1 MKKDQV
7 NYLFFISLVA
17 AFLFCNNS
25 TAQEDTLAVTAQ
37 EATPVEQT
45 KEAATE
51 DEKPKVTTAEDY
63 RVSLD
68 FVVTKQEDNSRL
80 LVATYE
86 GKNKKDR
93 KDIMPVYNA
102 EIKFYNVS
110 GDNEVLLGTAKTS
123 KSGLAKLI
131 VPADRKY
138 LTDSEGNIV
147 LVARFEG
154 TDGLDAEEAEVT
166 FKDLFLELSLA
177 VVDSVKMVTAK
188 GYTVDSTGTKTPVEE
203 VDIAF
208 YIGSMLAN
216 MKVEEGALTA
226 GEYEFELTEMVP
238 GDPEGN
244 VDVYVMVE
252 DNEVYGNVKQKKT
265 MKWGTTLLEDP
276 NKNDNTLWSEAAPI
290 WMYVVLTI
298 LLVGVWANYVYTVIN
313 LVKIKKESTEL
324 EIDANN

>member
-1 MKKDQV
+1 MKRDQLK
-7 NYLFFISLVA
+7 YLFSISFVI
-17 AFLFCNNS
+17 AFLLSNNAI
-25 TAQEDTLAVTAQ
+25 AQEDTTAASQ
-37 EATPVEQT
+37 EEIATVEIA
-45 KEAATE
+45 EVE
-51 DEKPKVTTAEDY
+51 EEKPKITTAEDY

-102 EIKFYNVS
+102 EIKFYNIA
-110 GDNEVLLGTAKTS
+110 GDNEVLLGTVKTS

-138 LTDSEGNIV
+138 LTDGEGNIV

-154 TDGLDAEEAEVT
+154 TDGLDAEEAEVS
-166 FKDLFLELSLA
+166 FKDLFLELSLE
-177 VVDSVKMVTAK
+177 VVDSVRTVTAR
-188 GYTVDSTGTKTPVEE
+188 GYTLDSTGTKTPVEE

-216 MKVEEGALTA
+216 MKVEEGALSG
-226 GEYEFELTEMVP
+226 GEYEFELKEQVP

-252 DNEVYGNVKQKKT
+252 DNEVFGNVKQKKS
-265 MKWGTTLLEDP
+265 MKWGTTLREDP

-313 LVKIKKESTEL
+313 LFKIKKEATSL
-324 EIDANN
+324 EIDN

>member
-1 MKKDQV
+1 MKRDQLK
-7 NYLFFISLVA
+7 YLFSISFVI
-17 AFLFCNNS
+17 AFLVCNNAI
-25 TAQEDTLAVTAQ
+25 AQEDTTAAGP
-37 EATPVEQT
+37 EEVAPVE
-45 KEAATE
+45 KAEVVEAE
-51 DEKPKVTTAEDY
+51 DDKPKITTAEDY

-68 FVVTKQEDNSRL
+68 FVVTKQEDNTRL

-123 KSGLAKLI
+123 KTGLAKLI
-131 VPADRKY
+131 VPADKKY
-138 LTDSEGNIV
+138 LKDGEGNIV

-154 TDGLDAEEAEVT
+154 TDGLDAEEAEVS

-177 VVDSVKMVTAK
+177 VVDSVRTVTAR
-188 GYTVDSTGTKTPVEE
+188 GYTLDSTGTKTPVEE

-216 MKVEEGALTA
+216 MKVEEGALSG
-226 GEYEFELTEMVP
+226 GEYEFELKEQVP

-252 DNEVYGNVKQKKT
+252 DNEVFGNVKQKKS

-313 LVKIKKESTEL
+313 LFKIKKEASSL
-324 EIDANN
+324 EIDN

>member
-1 MKKDQV
+1 MKRDQLK
-7 NYLFFISLVA
+7 YLFSISFVI
-17 AFLFCNNS
+17 AFLLCNNVI
-25 TAQEDTLAVTAQ
+25 AQEDTLAASPE
-37 EATPVEQT
+37 EAAPVE
-45 KEAATE
+45 KAEVVEAK
-51 DEKPKVTTAEDY
+51 DEKPKITTPEDY
-63 RVSLD
+63 RVSLN
-68 FVVTKQEDNSRL
+68 FVVTKQEDNTRL

-102 EIKFYNVS
+102 DIKFYNVS

-123 KSGLAKLI
+123 KTGLAKLI
-131 VPADRKY
+131 VPADKKY
-138 LTDSEGNIV
+138 LKDGEGNIV
-147 LVARFEG
+147 LVARFDG
-154 TDGLDAEEAEVT
+154 TDGLDAEESEVT

-177 VVDSVKMVTAK
+177 VVDSVRTVTAR
-188 GYTVDSTGTKTPVEE
+188 GYTLDSTGTKTPVEE

-216 MKVEEGALTA
+216 MKVEEGALSG
-226 GEYEFELTEMVP
+226 GEYEFELKEQVP

-252 DNEVYGNVKQKKT
+252 DNEVFGNVKQKKS

-276 NKNDNTLWSEAAPI
+276 NKYDNTLWSEAAPI

-313 LVKIKKESTEL
+313 LFKIKKEASSM
-324 EIDANN
+324 EIDN

>member
-1 MKKDQV
+1 MAAAPQETEQV
-7 NYLFFISLVA
+7 A
-17 AFLFCNNS
+17 
-25 TAQEDTLAVTAQ
+25 
-37 EATPVEQT
+37 
-45 KEAATE
+45 KTE
-51 DEKPKVTTAEDY
+51 NTEVKAEKPKVTTPEDY

-102 EIKFYNVS
+102 EIKFYNIS
-110 GDNEVLLGTAKTS
+110 GDNEVLLGSTKTS
-123 KSGLAKLI
+123 KAGIAKLV
-131 VPADRKY
+131 VPADNKY
-138 LTDSEGNIV
+138 LKDGEGNIV

-154 TDGLDAEEAEVT
+154 TEKMDAEEAEVT
-166 FKDLFLELSLA
+166 FKDLILELSLTE
-177 VVDSVKMVTAK
+177 VDSVKMVTAR
-188 GYTVDSTGTKTPVEE
+188 GYTMDSTGVKTPVEE
-203 VDIAF
+203 VDITF

-216 MKVEEGALTA
+216 MKVEEGALTG
-226 GEYEFELTEMVP
+226 GEYEFELTEHVP

-252 DNEVYGNVKQKKT
+252 DNEVFGNVKQKKT
-265 MKWGTTLLEDP
+265 MKWGTILKEDKS
-276 NKNDNTLWSEAAPI
+276 KNDNTLWSEVAPI

-313 LVKIKKESTEL
+313 LFKIKKESRGL
-324 EIDANN
+324 EIEANN

>member
-1 MKKDQV
+1 LAAAPQETEQV
-7 NYLFFISLVA
+7 A
-17 AFLFCNNS
+17 
-25 TAQEDTLAVTAQ
+25 
-37 EATPVEQT
+37 
-45 KEAATE
+45 KTE
-51 DEKPKVTTAEDY
+51 NTEVKAEKPKVTTPEDY

-102 EIKFYNVS
+102 EIKFYNIS
-110 GDNEVLLGTAKTS
+110 GDNEVLLGSTKTS
-123 KSGLAKLI
+123 KAGIAKLV
-131 VPADRKY
+131 VPADNKY
-138 LTDSEGNIV
+138 LKDGEGNIV

-154 TDGLDAEEAEVT
+154 TEKMDAEEAEVT
-166 FKDLFLELSLA
+166 FKDLILELSLTE
-177 VVDSVKMVTAK
+177 VDSVKMVTAR
-188 GYTVDSTGTKTPVEE
+188 GYTMDSTGVKTPVEE
-203 VDIAF
+203 VDITF

-216 MKVEEGALTA
+216 MKVEEGALTG
-226 GEYEFELTEMVP
+226 GEYEFELTEHVP

-252 DNEVYGNVKQKKT
+252 DNEVFGNVKQKKT
-265 MKWGTTLLEDP
+265 MKWGTILKEDKS
-276 NKNDNTLWSEAAPI
+276 KNDNTLWSEVAPI

-313 LVKIKKESTEL
+313 LFKIKKESRGL
-324 EIDANN
+324 EIEANN

>member
-1 MKKDQV
+1 MKRDQLK
-7 NYLFFISLVA
+7 YLLSISFVI
-17 AFLFCNNS
+17 AFLFCNNAI
-25 TAQEDTLAVTAQ
+25 AQEDTLAAAPEKVA
-37 EATPVEQT
+37 PVEKT
-45 KEAATE
+45 EEAAAK
-51 DEKPKVTTAEDY
+51 DEKPKVTTPEDY

-68 FVVTKQEDNSRL
+68 FVVTKLEDNTRL
-80 LVATYE
+80 LLATYE

-102 EIKFYNVS
+102 EIKFYNIS
-110 GDNEVLLGTAKTS
+110 GDTEVLLGSTKTS
-123 KSGLAKLI
+123 KAGIAKLI
-131 VPADRKY
+131 VPADKKY
-138 LTDSEGNIV
+138 LKDGEGNVV

-154 TDGLDAEEAEVT
+154 TETMDAEETEVI
-166 FKDLFLELSLA
+166 FKDLILELSLTE
-177 VVDSVKMVTAK
+177 VDSVKMVTAR
-188 GYTVDSTGTKTPVEE
+188 GYTIDSTGAKTPVEE
-203 VDIAF
+203 VDITF

-226 GEYEFELTEMVP
+226 GEYEFELKEQVP

-252 DNEVYGNVKQKKT
+252 DNEVYGNVKQKKS

-276 NKNDNTLWSEAAPI
+276 NNNGNTLWSEAAPI

-313 LVKIKKESTEL
+313 LFKIKKEASSL
-324 EIDANN
+324 EIDN